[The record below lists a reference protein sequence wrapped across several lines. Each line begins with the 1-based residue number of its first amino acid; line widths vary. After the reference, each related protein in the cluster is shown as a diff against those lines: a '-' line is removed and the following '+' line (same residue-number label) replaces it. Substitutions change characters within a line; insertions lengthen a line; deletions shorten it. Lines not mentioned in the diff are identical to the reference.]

1 MACFHGNE
9 ARHARFFMLGLGETI
24 MKERLLT
31 SLLVLAFSSALA
43 YAQEA
48 LPHAGL
54 GEKGLASLPPGG
66 QVQEN
71 SLQQDPQLV
80 TGQLENGFRYI
91 IRPTR
96 EPVGRGSVRL
106 YVDTGSMDET
116 HENSGV
122 SHFLEHLVFNGSR
135 SFKRGELI
143 PTMQRLGLGFGGDAN
158 AYTSLLQTVYML
170 DLPNLKEETVNFA
183 LTIMRDFA
191 DGATLSDDAIDHER
205 GIVISELKQRDSES
219 YRAVVAMLGQ
229 LAKGTRVAGFMPIGK
244 EDIIRNISY
253 DAVRQYY
260 KEHYVPERMTLILT
274 GDFAPEEAEAWVRRH
289 FGSMEKRPNPPHPWV
304 GEQPDAAPSELVVAN
319 KEQAHATMAVS
330 VVSPYRGKPDTFS
343 QRMEDLPLE
352 LANAMLHLR
361 LERMSQQADS
371 PFLKASVNRSVIFD
385 VAEAFSLDVT
395 AAPGKWQ
402 EALFCAEQE
411 LRRAIRYGF
420 SPQELQEAIASYK
433 ASLNRSAEAWDT
445 VTADAMASKLVE
457 ALSNHSAM
465 TTPQEDMRAF
475 EAGARRILS
484 HPELCQAALAKAYDP
499 GKAKL
504 TMSGAIPEGVFNETL
519 RRAYEESAKVEVRE
533 PEWQETKP
541 FAYDNVGAPGSIV
554 QQESMA
560 DIGVTSLVLSNGVKV
575 NLKPLDFSKGNI
587 TVTAAIDGGALSLPS
602 KPGLAMAIQSV
613 MNLGGLEAHSLDE
626 LNRLMLGRNV
636 SLNFSTGDTRF
647 LFSGGTTADDLE
659 LQCKLIAAGIMH
671 PAFREES
678 VALMRRNLP
687 NLYRRL
693 ATTPQGAYAMQ
704 APRALYGDDV
714 RFTIPTQEEVESIGI
729 QDIKEA
735 LAPALQQGAME
746 VSLVGDFDV
755 QAVLPILERTFG
767 AMPPRRADFLP
778 VDDAQRRV
786 GFQPW
791 GQRRFFRYPT
801 KLDKTIVSQVRP
813 IGNGM
818 DKRRNRRLQLL
829 ASIVRERLFDGIRAA
844 MGESYSPSVK
854 LGLNAEYPNAATIT
868 TASAGVKRNREK
880 VNAAMDSILA
890 GIGQGRITEDDFE
903 CAIRPMLAQAEKSLR
918 TPDFWNANVV
928 DLQSNKERLGLIRD
942 MMDDLKS
949 ITCEEI
955 RHLGKEVFGKDNANY
970 FFTVPQ
976 DYQPAPAAE
985 DEKKEPAAGGAAKLP
1000 VPGYTVITTE
1010 ATAALP
1016 EWRRVAETLAAK
1028 YEGAQLVTLPQLTE
1042 DACTRALQG
1051 ASARYAAY
1059 VLRPEEVGRET
1070 VNDLHRAARKVDD
1083 DPWGDCIWGI
1093 VTGFSAQDAQR
1104 IADAREPLVIKR
1116 LLATTNVDASHFEH
1130 SCCIT
1135 DWTGSPVF
1143 EQDGYQKP
1151 QQKPERA
1158 DSSTPEGRDI
1168 LENGTQ
1174 GIFAGQLE
1182 HAAPQLLVTSSHATQ
1197 FNLEMPF
1204 SKGLLFSVDNS
1215 FRRLPL
1221 PQTSHF
1227 APALQAAAQGD
1238 MEGLRHL
1245 PGSAPIEPDGTPRVW
1260 LAAGNCLLG
1269 DVAYTKHSMA
1279 VTALSAYTCRQLIGY
1294 TVPSWYGAGGWGS
1307 LSLFFENSNGTTLA
1321 EAWFLNNQFILE
1333 RTMELDPKLLN
1344 VRFNEACIGPEL
1356 QRDIIRQK
1364 PAIALES
1371 AKDAIGLV
1379 HDRDVVAFYGD
1390 PAWSAS
1396 LDCSHV
1402 PCPYSIE
1409 WQGDK
1414 QFTITANQDTQGR
1427 FAVWFPTAATG
1438 DHASGC
1444 NAEGAV
1450 FTDDFILFPRLGMK
1464 KGERMT
1470 VKVE

>member
-1 MACFHGNE
+1 MN
-9 ARHARFFMLGLGETI
+9 RRV
-24 MKERLLT
+24 LT
-31 SLLVLAFSSALA
+31 SLLALAFSSALA
-43 YAQEA
+43 YAQET
-48 LPHAGL
+48 LPPAGQEEVAGL
-54 GEKGLASLPPGG
+54 PSGE
-66 QVQEN
+66 QMQED

-116 HENSGV
+116 HENSGI
-122 SHFLEHLVFNGSR
+122 SHFLEHMVFNGSR

-170 DLPNLKEETVNFA
+170 DLPNLNEETVHFA

-229 LAKGTRVAGFMPIGK
+229 LTKGTRVASLMPIGK

-253 DAVRQYY
+253 ETVRQYY

-274 GDFAPEEAEAWVRRH
+274 GDFSPEEAEAWMHRY
-289 FGSMEKRPNPPHPWV
+289 FDSMGKRPNPPHPWV
-304 GEQPDAAPSELVVAN
+304 GEQPDTAPSELVVPN
-319 KEQAHATMAVS
+319 KEQAHVTMTAS
-330 VVSPYRGKPDTFS
+330 VVSPYRNKPDTFN
-343 QRMEDLPLE
+343 QRLEDLPLA
-352 LANAMLHLR
+352 LANAMLNLR
-361 LERMSQQADS
+361 LERISRQADS
-371 PFLKASVNRSVIFD
+371 PFLKASVNHNDIFD
-385 VAEAFSLDVT
+385 VAEAFGLDVT

-420 SPQELQEAIASYK
+420 SLQELQEAIASYK
-433 ASLNRSAEAWDT
+433 ASLNRACEAWDT
-445 VTADAMASKLVE
+445 VTADAMASNLVE

-465 TTPQEDMRAF
+465 TTPQEDMRVF
-475 EAGARRILS
+475 EAGAKQILS
-484 HPELCQAALAKAYDP
+484 HPEVCTAALAKAYDP
-499 GKAKL
+499 GKVKL
-504 TMSGAIPEGVFNETL
+504 TMSGAIPEGVSHETL
-519 RRAYEESAKVEVRE
+519 RQAYEESAKAEVQK
-533 PEWQETKP
+533 PEWQEAKP
-541 FAYDNVGAPGSIV
+541 FAYDDLGAPGSIV
-554 QQESMA
+554 QQTSLG
-560 DIGVTSLVLSNGVKV
+560 DIGVTTLVLSNGVKV
-575 NLKPLDFSKGNI
+575 NLKPLDFNKGNI
-587 TVTAAIDGGALSLPS
+587 TVTAAIDGGSFSLPS
-602 KPGLAMAIQSV
+602 KPGLAMAAQSV

-626 LNRLMLGRNV
+626 LNRLMLGHNV
-636 SLNFSTGDTRF
+636 ALHFSTSDTRF
-647 LFSGGTTADDLE
+647 LFSGSTTEDDLE
-659 LQCKLIAAGIMH
+659 LQCKLIAAGVMH
-671 PAFREES
+671 PAFSEES

-687 NLYRRL
+687 NIYRRL
-693 ATTPQGAYAMQ
+693 ATTPQGAYAVQ
-704 APRALYGDDV
+704 APRALYGNDA
-714 RFTIPTQEEVESIGI
+714 RFTIPTQEEVEAIGI
-729 QDIKEA
+729 QDIKAA
-735 LAPALQQGAME
+735 LAPALQHGAME
-746 VSLVGDFDV
+746 VSLVGDFEV
-755 QAVLPILERTFG
+755 QRVLPILERTFG
-767 AMPPRRADFLP
+767 AMPPRRADFAA
-778 VDDAQRRV
+778 VDDTQRQV
-786 GFQPW
+786 GFNPW
-791 GQRRFFRYPT
+791 GQRQFFRYPT
-801 KLDKTIVSQVRP
+801 NLDKTIVSQVRP
-813 IGNGM
+813 AGNGM
-818 DKRRNRRLQLL
+818 DKRRNRRLHLL

-844 MGESYSPSVK
+844 MGESYSPSVQ
-854 LGLNAEYPNAATIT
+854 LGLNAEYPDAAIIT

-890 GIGQGRITEDDFE
+890 GIGQGDITEDDFE

-918 TPDFWNANVV
+918 TPDFWNANMV

-942 MMDDLKS
+942 MMDDLK
-949 ITCEEI
+949 TMTHEEI
-955 RHLGKEVFGKDNANY
+955 RHLGKEIFGKDNANY

-976 DYQPAPAAE
+976 DYQPSPAAG
-985 DEKKEPAAGGAAKLP
+985 DAEKKKDSAAGGAAKLP

-1016 EWRRVAETLAAK
+1016 EWRRVADTLVAK
-1028 YEGAQLVTLPQLTE
+1028 YEGAQLVALPHLTE
-1042 DACTRALQG
+1042 EACTQALQRT
-1051 ASARYAAY
+1051 AARYAAY
-1059 VLRPEEVGRET
+1059 VLRPEEIGRET

-1135 DWTGSPVF
+1135 DWPGSPVF

-1151 QQKPERA
+1151 QQRPQQA
-1158 DSSTPEGRDI
+1158 DSSSPEGKDI

-1174 GIFAGQLE
+1174 GIFANQLE
-1182 HAAPQLLVTSSHATQ
+1182 HAAPQMLVTSSHATQ

-1204 SKGLLFSVDNS
+1204 SKGLIFSVDNS

-1221 PQTSHF
+1221 PQMGLF
-1227 APALQAAAQGD
+1227 APALQSAAQGD
-1238 MEGLRHL
+1238 MEGMRHL
-1245 PGSAPIEPDGTPRVW
+1245 AGSAPIQPDGTPRVW

-1269 DVAYTKHSMA
+1269 DAAHTRQSMA
-1279 VTALSAYTCRQLIGY
+1279 VTALSAYTCQQLVGY
-1294 TVPSWYGAGGWGS
+1294 TVPSWYGAGGWGT

-1333 RTMELDPKLLN
+1333 RTMELDPGLLN
-1344 VRFNEACIGPEL
+1344 VRFNEASIGPEL

-1364 PAIALES
+1364 PAIPLES

-1402 PCPYSIE
+1402 PCPYSVE

-1427 FAVWFPTAATG
+1427 FSVWFPTPATG
-1438 DHASGC
+1438 AHASGC
-1444 NAEGAV
+1444 DAEGAV
-1450 FTDDFILFPRLGMK
+1450 FTNDFILFPRLEMK
-1464 KGERMT
+1464 KGESMT
-1470 VKVE
+1470 VKVK